1 MAETYWIEFLKEA
14 YDRSNFISGSTTLD
28 RYFQAQATQDLRRR
42 IATCFVA
49 ISHDADEI
57 AGFYT
62 LSASSIA
69 LDAMPAALVK
79 KLPRYP
85 VVPAALLGRVAVAQS
100 HQGRGLGGVL
110 VADALER
117 SARTELGVF
126 AMIVDAKDEAAK
138 RFYEHYGFARL
149 PGESR
154 RLFLPIDAR
163 LRRLASG

>member
-79 KLPRYP
+79 KLPSYP
-85 VVPAALLGRVAVAQS
+85 VVPQLSSAGLLWRNPIKAADL
-100 HQGRGLGGVL
+100 
-110 VADALER
+110 
-117 SARTELGVF
+117 
-126 AMIVDAKDEAAK
+126 AASWSPT
-138 RFYEHYGFARL
+138 H
-149 PGESR
+149 
-154 RLFLPIDAR
+154 
-163 LRRLASG
+163 